1 MVREYDEASKGRK
14 LPESAEKSANAY
26 GVPKIPATPKP
37 PSLGAANTLGAKPA
51 VGYRDVPPL
60 GKTPQLHKPV
70 ADLGAMSASRSSDA
84 AARGSSEK
92 LNDPGGPAG
101 A

>member
-1 MVREYDEASKGRK
+1 MVREFDDASKGRD
-14 LPESAEKSANAY
+14 LPEKRGAAY

-51 VGYRDVPPL
+51 AGYRGVPPL
-60 GKTPQLHKPV
+60 GKPPQMHKPV

-84 AARGSSEK
+84 AARGSSQK
-92 LNDPGGPAG
+92 LNDPGVPAG
-101 A
+101 N